1 MTRISILLL
10 IALLAFVGAGL
21 VAQDDT
27 STDLPSCNSDGI
39 TTLLEQYP
47 IDPSA
52 DFEDTMTAIYQVGL
66 IYQQYAVS
74 CGYLPT
80 DEERAVLAD
89 YVVEIVDIP
98 TLIAATTVGTDVD
111 AILIQME
118 DILPDP
124 FNGQLLYNGIE
135 FSIDGTPLGCS
146 GCHEGEN
153 PVGPLTEGTWTR
165 ADEIRLNDPL
175 LDGYTIQYYLVESI
189 IHPNAYIVP
198 GYGENLMPSSY
209 GIRLNI
215 QQLADIVAYLES
227 QDQLLD
233 E

>member
-1 MTRISILLL
+1 MTRISLLLL

-21 VAQDDT
+21 VAQDEQT
-27 STDLPSCNSDGI
+27 TDLPQCSNEGI
-39 TTLLEQYP
+39 STLLEQYT

-52 DFEDTMTAIYQVGL
+52 DFENSVAAIYQVGL
-66 IYQQYAVS
+66 VYQQYAVS

-80 DEERAVLAD
+80 DEERAALAD
-89 YVVEIVDIP
+89 YVVGIVDIP

-111 AILIQME
+111 TILIQME
-118 DILPDP
+118 DILPDS

-135 FSIDGTPLGCS
+135 PGIDGTMLTCAS
-146 GCHEGEN
+146 CHEGEN
-153 PVGPLTEGTWTR
+153 ALGPLTEGTWTR

-175 LDGYTIQYYLVESI
+175 LAGYTIRRYLVESI

-233 E
+233 D